1 MIYNDFERY
10 IRQIELWLLLCID
23 LHPRYDI
30 TLYSRFM
37 SLANMLQNIFYFKNF
52 IQGSRLSCTFSE
64 EYRQYMRLGII
75 THMHITIGNSTLF
88 ITYFFSSQLCCDML

>member
-37 SLANMLQNIFYFKNF
+37 SLANILQNIFYFKNC
-52 IQGSRLSCTFSE
+52 SRLSCTLSE

-75 THMHITIGNSTLF
+75 TYIYMYNR
-88 ITYFFSSQLCCDML
+88 

>member
-30 TLYSRFM
+30 YSRFM

-75 THMHITIGNSTLF
+75 TYICITIGNSTLF
-88 ITYFFSSQLCCDML
+88 ITYIFSSQLCCDML

>member
-23 LHPRYDI
+23 LHRRYDI

-52 IQGSRLSCTFSE
+52 IQGSCTFSE
-64 EYRQYMRLGII
+64 EYRQYIRLGII
-75 THMHITIGNSTLF
+75 TYIYVTIGNSTLF
-88 ITYFFSSQLCCDML
+88 IVYLFSSQLCCDML

>member
-1 MIYNDFERY
+1 MIPENKSMIYNDFERY

-37 SLANMLQNIFYFKNF
+37 SLAKYVAKYI
-52 IQGSRLSCTFSE
+52 
-64 EYRQYMRLGII
+64 
-75 THMHITIGNSTLF
+75 LF
-88 ITYFFSSQLCCDML
+88 QKFQ

>member
-23 LHPRYDI
+23 LHPRYDMA
-30 TLYSRFM
+30 LCSRFM

-75 THMHITIGNSTLF
+75 TYMYVTIGNSTLF